1 MTGADSLSRL
11 ACSLAIDCIGYY
23 RNPMYA
29 VIRVGTSQERVTEGQ
44 VVRVDLRPEEIGAD
58 VQFVPVLLVDGDSVV
73 AGPALKGATVSAKI
87 IGDEK
92 GPKIRALTY
101 KAKSIQRRRWG
112 HRQKYSTVEITKISA
127 KA

>member
-1 MTGADSLSRL
+1 
-11 ACSLAIDCIGYY
+11 
-23 RNPMYA
+23 MYA

-44 VVRVDLRPEEIGAD
+44 VVRVDLRPEEVGAD
-58 VQFVPVLLVDGDSVV
+58 VQFVPVLLVDGDTVV
-73 AGPALKGATVSAKI
+73 AGPALKGAMVTATI

-92 GPKIRALTY
+92 GPKIRAITY
-101 KAKSIQRRRWG
+101 KAKANQRKRWG

>member
-1 MTGADSLSRL
+1 
-11 ACSLAIDCIGYY
+11 
-23 RNPMYA
+23 MYA

-44 VVRVDLRPEEIGAD
+44 VVRVDLRPEEVGAD
-58 VQFVPVLLVDGDSVV
+58 VQFAPVLLVDGDTVV
-73 AGPALKGATVSAKI
+73 AGPALKGATVTATI

-92 GPKIRALTY
+92 GPKIRAITY
-101 KAKSIQRRRWG
+101 KAKANQRKRWG

>member
-1 MTGADSLSRL
+1 
-11 ACSLAIDCIGYY
+11 
-23 RNPMYA
+23 MYA

-44 VVRVDLRPEEIGAD
+44 VVRVDLRSEEPDTEIS
-58 VQFVPVLLVDGDSVV
+58 FVPVLLVDGDNVV
-73 AGPALKGATVSAKI
+73 AGPALKGATVTAKVL
-87 IGDEK
+87 DHDAR

-112 HRQKYSTVEITKISA
+112 HRQHYSNVEITKISP

>member
-1 MTGADSLSRL
+1 
-11 ACSLAIDCIGYY
+11 
-23 RNPMYA
+23 MYA

-58 VQFVPVLLVDGDSVV
+58 VEFLPVLLVDGDQVT
-73 AGPALKGATVSAKI
+73 AGPALKGATVTAKI
-87 IGDEK
+87 IGGEK

-101 KAKSIQRRRWG
+101 KSKSIQRRRWG
-112 HRQKYSTVEITKISA
+112 HRQHYSTVEITKISA

>member
-1 MTGADSLSRL
+1 
-11 ACSLAIDCIGYY
+11 
-23 RNPMYA
+23 MYA

-44 VVRVDLRPEEIGAD
+44 VVRVDLRDQEVGSAVTFE
-58 VQFVPVLLVDGDSVV
+58 PVLLVDGDTVV
-73 AGPALKGATVSAKI
+73 AGPALKGASVTGTIV
-87 IGDEK
+87 GDEK

-101 KAKSIQRRRWG
+101 KAKTRQRRRWG